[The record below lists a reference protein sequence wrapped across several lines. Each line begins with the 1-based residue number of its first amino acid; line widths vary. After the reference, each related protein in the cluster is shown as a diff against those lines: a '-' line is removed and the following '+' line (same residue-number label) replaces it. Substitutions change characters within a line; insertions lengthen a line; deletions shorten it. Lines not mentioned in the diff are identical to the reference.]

1 MGGWLPRGDLALESQ
16 AHFLAVAEHGLVPAR
31 ARNVTTQRRQVGIS
45 SVWAPSCQDVTPGSR
60 ARVGVVS
67 RFGVPLSLPTI
78 LLFLRCGDSIPNLC
92 KVPCSQCAHKS
103 RSVVKC
109 FQCSSVV
116 DLSRQPLG
124 PKETRVCHELSSA
137 SCYMVADGFGLILDK
152 VDRAA
157 LGAAQ
162 IGDGTKGCSGE
173 CLDARTSGKGGSG
186 TTSQRGSW

>member
-1 MGGWLPRGDLALESQ
+1 MAGCVVRRFAGKFWLTMEG
-16 AHFLAVAEHGLVPAR
+16 
-31 ARNVTTQRRQVGIS
+31 
-45 SVWAPSCQDVTPGSR
+45 
-60 ARVGVVS
+60 
-67 RFGVPLSLPTI
+67 
-78 LLFLRCGDSIPNLC
+78 CGDSIPDLC

-103 RSVVKC
+103 RSPVKC

-116 DLSRQPLG
+116 DLSRQPFG

-137 SCYMVADGFGLILDK
+137 SCYMLAERFGLILDN

-162 IGDGTKGCSGE
+162 TGDGTTGCSGE
-173 CLDARTSGKGGSG
+173 WLDARTSGKGGSG